1 MSVTSERHSSVDLFA
16 KIRFENVLLTLLLSC
31 EKVISE
37 CTYNSLIKRL
47 EMIKYSF
54 FATARTLE
62 RAF

>member
-1 MSVTSERHSSVDLFA
+1 MSVTSERHATVDLFA
-16 KIRFENVLLTLLLSC
+16 KIRSENVLLTLSC

-37 CTYNSLIKRL
+37 CTYNSLIKQL